1 MKLFY
6 KNESTKFINML
17 SLPLD
22 REEIMEMEVV
32 FLITAVFLTII
43 GLYLSIISWFSF
55 RHIDDKILR
64 AKAFLNNKF
73 QNRNFILF
81 LMTVVFVGLHT
92 LLEFI
97 EIFGYPSA
105 LIPFAKEIRL
115 FYFLT
120 LTISMISLVVL
131 AYCWYKLVC
140 YQKPPIIQTLQE
152 KIEEKRIKN
161 PLLNPDEKTLF

>member
-1 MKLFY
+1 MP
-6 KNESTKFINML
+6 
-17 SLPLD
+17 SLQFD
-22 REEIMEMEVV
+22 REVIMEMEVV

-43 GLYLSIISWFSF
+43 GLYLSIRSWFSW
-55 RHIDDKILR
+55 RCIDDDVMR
-64 AKAFLNNKF
+64 AKAFLNTKF
-73 QNRNFILF
+73 QNRNFNLVFIAGA
-81 LMTVVFVGLHT
+81 FVGLHT

-152 KIEEKRIKN
+152 IIEEKRIKN
-161 PLLNPDEKTLF
+161 ALLNPEERLCSDN